1 MMLLVS
7 LSSLVSIYLAQ
18 FSFISLKNN
27 TVFLL
32 REKLYET
39 YLKMQ
44 ITWFENLDYLPGVLT
59 NILFQD
65 LQ

>member
-1 MMLLVS
+1 MLLVS
-7 LSSLVSIYLAQ
+7 LSSIVSTYLAQ

-44 ITWFENLDYLPGVLT
+44 ISWFENLDYSPGVLT